1 MVHATVTFLS
11 KKFSSSKKMH
21 RAVIT
26 VCCCIQCL
34 GATLKHPTL
43 AHWHIHASSS
53 SIQTNEN
60 SYTQTVSLLAD
71 QRISPHPQMLC
82 MMDLRILQ
90 AGQRK
95 DSPTPT
101 VTKETCSGAGRRRL
115 WCLTLSTTIQ
125 QAFWQL
131 HSRQCLRTRSAW
143 TRRRCKS
150 GRICSGGGRSTR
162 AWASHPLW
170 T

>member
-1 MVHATVTFLS
+1 
-11 KKFSSSKKMH
+11 MH
-21 RAVIT
+21 RAVIP
-26 VCCCIQCL
+26 VCSCMQCL

-60 SYTQTVSLLAD
+60 SYTQTVSLLAG

-115 WCLTLSTTIQ
+115 WCLTLSTTNNKRSDSYTHIS
-125 QAFWQL
+125 AFKLVL
-131 HSRQCLRTRSAW
+131 HEPVEGVRVEGNVVEGVGPHGLGHHIHCEHTL
-143 TRRRCKS
+143 
-150 GRICSGGGRSTR
+150 
-162 AWASHPLW
+162 
-170 T
+170 